1 MAGMDSKM
9 LKPKKYSCLSING
22 RDRKNSAVKEL
33 AFPSPSLP
41 VRGFC
46 VALGPSLNK
55 KGPHPDTVE
64 IMIETEANRALTAWV
79 EPVPGG
85 WNERSAPHAPE
96 EIYLLGDGQ
105 DSGQAGNEF
114 LGHGALLKIDTADK
128 QIFLRT
134 SLTGFPPIF
143 IYQDSACT
151 VIASSIDRIA
161 AAPGIHL
168 AFDPQGTV
176 EFALI
181 GKPIKHRT
189 LFRNLSV
196 APAGVGLTV
205 ELAGGMRMVER
216 WRPPRD
222 APFASWR
229 DYSTAQE
236 AALTAALHRMDLS
249 QSFLSL
255 TAGLDTRVI
264 FALLCRD
271 NRLLP
276 AFTISG
282 IADSL
287 DARRAKELCDAHELK
302 HTVVS
307 LDDGFIRQFADC
319 AIEASRRS
327 GGLASFTQASEVFF
341 YRALQNAY
349 DARLSG
355 MLGNQIGRSGTEGI
369 GLRNVPLEVFDGDF
383 IKIAKRLSNRHWFKE
398 ITDGADFSAL
408 YLIQQENLFAS
419 IANFGIG
426 SSYTIQQTP
435 YADRTVILQ
444 KLREPVLR
452 DTSTSAAVV
461 RLRDLKHRFL
471 GDPIQISFQRQI
483 VARAGGPVARSPI
496 NWGWRAAGGVSP
508 GGLTL
513 GMLALFDVLANTRL
527 PKNCLAAR
535 IIARTRIAGLSGFE
549 YQDLL
554 QKRPV
559 AEFVLDTLD
568 SGTARC
574 SPVIDQAVLRRARAK
589 GFGGRSARKTLLF
602 ALDIVLAQRNFLTG
616 A

>member
-1 MAGMDSKM
+1 M
-9 LKPKKYSCLSING
+9 LKTKKYNYLSING
-22 RDRKNSAVKEL
+22 RNHRDSVVTEL
-33 AFPSPSLP
+33 VGPSPNIP

-46 VALGPSLNK
+46 VALGPSLDK
-55 KGPHPDTVE
+55 KGSQLATVE
-64 IMIETEANRALTAWV
+64 ITIETAANRALTAWV
-79 EPVPGG
+79 ELAPGR
-85 WNERSAPHAPE
+85 WNERAAPQVSE
-96 EIYLLGDGQ
+96 KIYLLGDGQ

-114 LGHGALLKIDTADK
+114 LGHGALLKIDIPNK

-161 AAPGIHL
+161 AAPGVRL
-168 AFDPQGTV
+168 TFDPQGTV

-196 APAGVGLTV
+196 APAGVGFTID
-205 ELAGGMRMVER
+205 LAGGMRTVEH

-222 APFASWR
+222 KPFASWR
-229 DYSTAQE
+229 DYSAAQE

-249 QSFLSL
+249 RSFLSL
-255 TAGLDTRVI
+255 TAGLDTRAI

-271 NRLLP
+271 SRLLP

-282 IADSL
+282 VADSL
-287 DARRAKELCDAHELK
+287 DARRAKELCDAYDLK

-307 LDDGFIRQFADC
+307 LDDRFIRQFADC
-319 AIEASRRS
+319 AMEASRRS

-369 GLRNVPLEVFDGDF
+369 GLRNVPLDVFDGDF
-383 IKIAKRLSNRHWFKE
+383 IKVAKRLSNRHWFKE
-398 ITDGADFSAL
+398 ITDGADFTSL
-408 YLIQQENLFAS
+408 HLIQQENLFAS
-419 IANFGIG
+419 IANFGVG
-426 SSYTIQQTP
+426 SSYTMQQTP

-452 DTSTSAAVV
+452 DTSTSAAAV

-471 GDPIQISFQRQI
+471 GDPLQTSFQRQI
-483 VARAGGPVARSPI
+483 VAQVGGTVARSPI
-496 NWGWRAAGGVSP
+496 NWGWRVAGGISP
-508 GGLTL
+508 GGFTL
-513 GMLALFDVLANTRL
+513 GIFALLDVLACTRL
-527 PKNCLAAR
+527 PKGLAAR
-535 IIARTRIAGLSGFE
+535 TIAKTGIAGLSGFE

-559 AEFVLDTLD
+559 AEFVFDTLD
-568 SGTARC
+568 SSTARC
-574 SPVIDQAVLRRARAK
+574 SPIIDQAVLRRAQVK
-589 GFGGRSARKTLLF
+589 GFGDRSARKTLLF
-602 ALDIVLAQRNFLTG
+602 ALDIVLAQRNFLTD

>member
-1 MAGMDSKM
+1 M
-9 LKPKKYSCLSING
+9 LKTKRYSCLSIDG
-22 RDRKNSAVKEL
+22 RDRKNSAVTEL
-33 AFPSPSLP
+33 IFPSPSMP

-55 KGPHPDTVE
+55 NGAYPGSVE
-64 IMIETEANRALTAWV
+64 MMIETEANRALTVWL
-79 EPVPGG
+79 EPLPDRWGD
-85 WNERSAPHAPE
+85 RLAHQASK

-105 DSGQAGNEF
+105 DLGQEGNEF
-114 LGHGALLKIDTADK
+114 LGHGALLKIDTSDK

-161 AAPGIHL
+161 AAPGVHL
-168 AFDPQGTV
+168 TFDPQGTV

-181 GKPIKHRT
+181 GKPIEHRT
-189 LFRNLSV
+189 LFKNLSV
-196 APAGVGLTV
+196 VPAGVGLTV
-205 ELAGGMRMVER
+205 DLAGGMRMTER

-222 APFASWR
+222 APFVSWR
-229 DYSTAQE
+229 DYSAAQE
-236 AALTAALHRMDLS
+236 EALTAALHRMNLS
-249 QSFLSL
+249 RSFLSL

-264 FALLCRD
+264 FALLRHEGHT
-271 NRLLP
+271 LP

-282 IADSL
+282 VSDSL
-287 DARRAKELCDAHELK
+287 DARRAKELCDAYDLK

-349 DARLSG
+349 DGRLSG

-369 GLRNVPLEVFDGDF
+369 GLRNVPLNVFDGDF
-383 IKIAKRLSNRHWFKE
+383 IKVAKRLSNRHWFKE
-398 ITDGADFSAL
+398 ITDGAGFSAL
-408 YLIQQENLFAS
+408 HLIQQESLFAS
-419 IANFGIG
+419 VANFGIG

-444 KLREPVLR
+444 KLREPLLR

-471 GDPIQISFQRQI
+471 GDPIQTSFQRQI

-508 GGLTL
+508 SGLTL
-513 GMLALFDVLANTRL
+513 GILALFDALANSRL

-559 AEFVLDTLD
+559 AEFVFDTLD
-568 SGTARC
+568 SSTARY
-574 SPVIDQAVLRRARAK
+574 SPVIDQTVLRRAQAK
-589 GFGGRSARKTLLF
+589 GFGDRSARKTLLF